1 MAPQRLPGFGN
12 SGGTGKITVTAANAN
27 NVNAGLIGKDE
38 TVNLSPENYFF
49 ANADTLYVADS
60 GAPKNTSADSPLGDG
75 GLQKWT
81 LSGGTWTL
89 DYTLS
94 AGLDLVA
101 NSGTSGSTGLYGLT
115 GKDIIVDGMQEVE
128 LFATNYTIGDTDQ
141 TYLYGLTDVLGD
153 LTAQAGE
160 SFVELEQAP
169 ADATFKGVAFAPA
182 PAPELSTWAMMLL
195 GFVGLGVFGSK
206 ARRGT
211 GVQAGVA

>member
-1 MAPQRLPGFGN
+1 
-12 SGGTGKITVTAANAN
+12 
-27 NVNAGLIGKDE
+27 
-38 TVNLSPENYFF
+38 
-49 ANADTLYVADS
+49 
-60 GAPKNTSADSPLGDG
+60 
-75 GLQKWT
+75 
-81 LSGGTWTL
+81 
-89 DYTLS
+89 
-94 AGLDLVA
+94 
-101 NSGTSGSTGLYGLT
+101 
-115 GKDIIVDGMQEVE
+115 MQEVE